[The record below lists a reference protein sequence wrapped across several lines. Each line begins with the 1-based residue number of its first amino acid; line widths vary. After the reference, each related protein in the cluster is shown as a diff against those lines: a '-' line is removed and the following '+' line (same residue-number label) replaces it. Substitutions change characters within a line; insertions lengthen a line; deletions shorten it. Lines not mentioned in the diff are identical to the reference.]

1 MLVHSS
7 MRIDTVNEM
16 YISEGRKDFESLQ
29 HEGGMFEERG
39 LSGFKNDTMDDTLE
53 GHITPLTS
61 TLCILKY
68 QLKQFN

>member
-7 MRIDTVNEM
+7 MRTDTVSEM

-39 LSGFKNDTMDDTLE
+39 LSRFKNDTMDDTLE
-53 GHITPLTS
+53 GHITP
-61 TLCILKY
+61 
-68 QLKQFN
+68 

>member
-1 MLVHSS
+1 MLVHSN
-7 MRIDTVNEM
+7 MRNDTVNEM

-39 LSGFKNDTMDDTLE
+39 LSGFKNNTMDDTLE

-61 TLCILKY
+61 TTVFSKVSAKAI
-68 QLKQFN
+68 